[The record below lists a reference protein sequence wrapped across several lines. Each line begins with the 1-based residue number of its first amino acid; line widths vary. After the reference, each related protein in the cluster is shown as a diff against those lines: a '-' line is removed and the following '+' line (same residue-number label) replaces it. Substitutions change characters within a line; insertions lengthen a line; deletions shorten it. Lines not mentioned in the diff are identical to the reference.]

1 MSRPGGGHRSDVQRY
16 MWPIVVVGGIL
27 LILAVLLLI
36 GVIRGDDTDLE
47 RRQEEPRSG
56 PAAYLS

>member
-1 MSRPGGGHRSDVQRY
+1 

-27 LILAVLLLI
+27 LILAVLLII

-47 RRQEEPRSG
+47 RRQEEPRGG

>member
-1 MSRPGGGHRSDVQRY
+1 
-16 MWPIVVVGGIL
+16 MWPVVVVGGIL

-47 RRQEEPRSG
+47 RRQEEPRSA
-56 PAAYLS
+56 PVAYLS